1 VKGEWRYP
9 YCAVDK
15 YGETVD
21 FLLTENRDQ
30 EAALRFLKK
39 ALRNAV
45 MRPITPEWGLVE
57 EVLSDALQEVLRQGR
72 AKGGRATRADGDI
85 EALLRPYA
93 DRLKKIPREYIRCEE
108 GCPVAVQ
115 DQDKETNSFE
125 ALAHDFKTTPAI
137 LTKVNG
143 RGD

>member
-1 VKGEWRYP
+1 
-9 YCAVDK
+9 
-15 YGETVD
+15 
-21 FLLTENRDQ
+21 
-30 EAALRFLKK
+30 
-39 ALRNAV
+39 
-45 MRPITPEWGLVE
+45 
-57 EVLSDALQEVLRQGR
+57 
-72 AKGGRATRADGDI
+72 
-85 EALLRPYA
+85 
-93 DRLKKIPREYIRCEE
+93 LKKIPREYIRCEE